1 MKNINFK
8 VIGFVLS
15 VVLIFSGG
23 CDFSGIKGIK
33 GSGNLKTETRN
44 VSGFK
49 KVEAQNAMNVV
60 IDAGKEFSMQIEAD
74 DNLLPL
80 IKSEVSGDKLTISI
94 KESIS
99 SSRKPTIK
107 ISMPELV
114 ALDVS
119 GASSG
124 EVSNVKTDSLE
135 LDASGASQIKIVG
148 EANKLKSDASGASGI
163 DAERLKVTD
172 ADVKASGASNSTV
185 TVANEL
191 KADASGA
198 STIYYT
204 GEPKTVTPKSSG
216 ASSVKK
222 K

>member
-1 MKNINFK
+1 MKNVNFK

-15 VVLIFSGG
+15 IVLIFSGG
-23 CDFSGIKGIK
+23 CGISGIKGIK

-49 KVEAQNAMNVV
+49 KVEAQNALNVI
-60 IDAGKEFSMQIEAD
+60 IDAGKDFSMQLEAD

-80 IKSEVSGDKLTISI
+80 IKTEVSGDKLTISI
-94 KESIS
+94 KDSIS

-107 ISMPELV
+107 ISMPELA

-135 LDASGASQIKIVG
+135 LAASGASQIKIVG

-163 DAERLKVTD
+163 DAEGLKVTD
-172 ADVKASGASNSTV
+172 ADVRASGASNSTV

-216 ASSVKK
+216 VSSVKK